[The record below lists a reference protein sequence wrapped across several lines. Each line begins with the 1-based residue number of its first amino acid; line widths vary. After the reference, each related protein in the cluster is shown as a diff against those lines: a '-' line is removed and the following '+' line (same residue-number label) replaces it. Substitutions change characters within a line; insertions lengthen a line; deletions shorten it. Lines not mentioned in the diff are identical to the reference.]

1 MKNFASL
8 ILVAGAVIG
17 NCGIGQAQLPATAEA
32 LNNAP
37 FVTSASSRVAASPT
51 DFRLEAAPRVALS
64 VGTGELVARSAS
76 NTLRA
81 AASRVATSAESISGY
96 YVGKYSTL
104 ASNSF
109 DGGSTMQIV
118 PDAEGDSVTIK
129 YFWSGCD
136 VRAHLDAAN
145 GTITIPRQHI
155 ADDNS
160 YGQLDIAVINTDG
173 TPDYSNQIAGTV
185 AADGSI
191 DFSATWWGIF
201 AQTGANKDKFVAA
214 YYNLS
219 LSRPTGQ
226 FTYKNSAGND
236 VGYYVLIEQTSKNML
251 TVSNIFNRGYD
262 IEIELKRNRTAEI
275 NGQTAFINGSGAW
288 TLIRCVEFN
297 EAGNLTK
304 YSNIIETAAAAD
316 DNNTTL
322 SWTDWSLLCA
332 AASSYAGK
340 LTDAEL
346 TAFTPFSYPSLSV
359 SEFEGEGTEASPYL
373 IKSLDHLIL
382 LADKVNNDTEY
393 VGSYYNN
400 QYTRTYLGK
409 YFALA
414 NDIDMSGYR
423 FEPIGSTWSQRF
435 AGVFDGRGHKISG
448 LTVNAAS
455 KYYAGLFGM
464 ADTVSVLKNV
474 ILENPT
480 VSADY
485 YNAGSIVAWTLGSV
499 ENVTVY
505 NPVVSTLRVVAAGV
519 AGIVNGS
526 ISNCHVEGGTIE
538 GGGYVGGVAGEVHG
552 GMQNCSA
559 TGTQVFMTGSGNP
572 GGGVV
577 GNLITGDGENLAFS
591 GLVRYKNTDAQQYL
605 GGVAGMVQVGTLR
618 SSFSAG
624 MVIGYSNES
633 CVGGV
638 TGLLTGKLV
647 DCYSSGFVHC
657 YSRITGGIV
666 GQVQLG
672 SNKISPEVRNC
683 YTSATVECETY
694 QYNRENCNEVIGK
707 IIDGSNPVLENIYYD
722 SQVTNF
728 YSTRFGALT
737 SDLTSAE
744 GPKGFSAD
752 VWNFTKGAYP
762 RIKATAE
769 SQAAMYSASA
779 VDMIPSDNFKKLS
792 NNTPITALGN
802 TQFKFLKQGR
812 LYDDGYYASIKD
824 GMIVI
829 GEEFGV
835 DTLYVINGTT
845 QTYHFVN
852 IAPIPFE
859 GDGTVESPFIIK
871 SKADLIAMSQ
881 ATTVKRQTF
890 PGMYFELAGDIDMEY
905 DTAFLGINADNSA
918 GSASIAFQGVFDG
931 KGHTIDRLVIP
942 DRLVWT
948 TPIEDGKLGTL
959 NASQCRGISGLFG
972 RVGVD
977 GVIRNVNI
985 GANSRLEMYATCAA
999 LVGQLDGRV
1008 ENCRNYADVIGYS
1021 CWVGGIVGQMNKG
1034 SVVKDCYNAGN
1045 ITTSYANVGGIA
1057 GTTGGVIENCVNT
1070 GTIRATNL
1078 VTNYSKQLQRAG
1090 GISGGSNG
1098 GSFINCVN
1106 YGNVSADLNNAG
1118 GICGSL
1124 EGTST
1129 AGSGKDDL
1137 TRCFNFGNVY
1147 CGNKATLGAIAG
1159 LKGTKEIS
1167 AVYYDVQMIGLKAG
1181 ANSDME
1187 NVTPMET
1194 SALISG
1200 EAIEGFDTA
1209 EWDFAAGMYPAF
1221 KMFADEAK
1229 VKAARKVYAIIPDG
1243 RAVDNLTVSAT
1254 LSEGAEWSL
1263 TDGTIFKIEGNTL
1276 VAPEKVDAV
1285 VSDTLVAVNEAGVRR
1300 AILINA
1306 KPTNPLAGKGTKDS
1320 PFLINNTDDWNSLVK
1335 YMDGASDGLENQFV
1349 KITADLDFAGGSFS
1363 RLGADGVTTLLGT
1376 IDGDGHEI
1384 KGLVIKAA
1392 GNNVCALIGTIAAGG
1407 SVENIVF
1414 SGEAS
1419 GAYTYVAPVV
1429 DKLYGTLR
1437 NVKSNFTVTTTKA
1450 NCAGVVGNAYDG
1462 ALLDKVVFAGSITSA
1477 QNMVGG
1483 IVATTQA
1490 NGRVTFNE
1498 CAFTGK
1504 IAQTSTNTKATAV
1517 TVGGLVATC
1526 GPSTFTGCYSDGEIN
1541 ISDSEF
1547 ATNVAGFIGNA
1558 SGNKTDGLYSFTNC
1572 YNATPISAA
1581 GKVAGIVAG
1590 GPTSSTSAA
1599 NFQFVMTDCYN
1610 TGDITS
1616 TATKAVSSSYTAGL
1630 IMQYTPGSKFVRCHN
1645 EGTIISNKNVY
1656 AAGIAGYITGT
1667 PGSTSTP
1674 ATVEFTDCYNEGL
1687 IVADGNQGGG
1697 ITGYV
1702 SGAVTLTGCYNTGDI
1717 EGNQM
1722 LGGITSGFAGT
1733 GPKLLNCYNTGN
1745 ITAKAQRAGG
1755 LIAWGAPTNGVVE
1768 GCWNTGNIS
1777 STSEEQGT
1785 KVTSSNEIGG
1795 LAGSNAAS
1803 FINCYNAGTV
1813 EGLSRVGGLVGNTTK
1828 GKTTFTNCYNAGKI
1842 IAPADS
1848 CGSIVGISVNNDK
1861 QWAEGNAMTD
1871 CYYIDSNNCD
1881 NDAATSAKAVSVAA
1895 LAALDLGEG
1904 FDSVD
1909 DYTFPVVKGFA
1920 DNNAA
1925 MINAAQIVFG
1935 GNDTAESVTG
1945 SFHVGGAPVVTWS
1958 SDCSVLSFNESVAS
1972 FTGAFTGKI
1981 RITAT
1986 AGELSKEYEI
1996 QVSATSGIE
2005 DIDASGIEVVDSR
2018 YFNAAGIE
2026 VAEPSISDGNVYVVV
2041 RTLSDGSVKVEK
2053 VVMK

>member
-624 MVIGYSNES
+624 MVIGYSNQS

-890 PGMYFELAGDIDMEY
+890 PGMYFELGGDIDMEY

-1159 LKGTKEIS
+1159 IKGTKEIS

-1200 EAIEGFDTA
+1200 EAIDGFDTA

-1243 RAVDNLTVSAT
+1243 RSVDNLTVSAT

-1276 VAPEKVDAV
+1276 IAPEKVDAV

-1300 AILINA
+1300 AILLNA
-1306 KPTNPLAGKGTKDS
+1306 KPTNPLAGEGTKDS

-1363 RLGADGVTTLLGT
+1363 RLGADGVTSLLGT

-1450 NCAGVVGNAYDG
+1450 NCAGVVGNAYNG

-1861 QWAEGNAMTD
+1861 QWTEGNAMTD

-1881 NDAATSAKAVSVAA
+1881 NDAATSAKAFSVAA